1 MHQYERRKSVVDH
14 LHPSA
19 SNGDESSSL
28 DFLLDLVKQKG
39 IILFKPFPLL
49 CLRRGKSMFLI
60 SLHQIDLC
68 SPTSRNLP
76 LCLIKRPQP
85 RGINMTMPNPRH
97 KHVLWSSV
105 VNLVTVSHVAQEFLG
120 NGTTFVDG
128 GTVITTEGVD
138 DFSSDGKG
146 LLFFP
151 ATEFTGTVCDDPVVP
166 EEVPGGHVG
175 DDNVCGAQ
183 GEIAAWIGRLDYISS
198 GTTKH
203 AIHRGFNVE
212 RLEDELH

>member
-1 MHQYERRKSVVDH
+1 MGEGYH

-19 SNGDESSSL
+19 SNGNELSRV
-28 DFLLDLVKQKG
+28 DFFLDLVKQKG
-39 IILFKPFPLL
+39 IMLFKPFPLL
-49 CLRRGKSMFLI
+49 CLRCGKPMFLI
-60 SLHQIDLC
+60 SFHQIDLC
-68 SPTSRNLP
+68 SPTPRNLP

-85 RGINMTMPNPRH
+85 RGINMTMSNPSH
-97 KHVLWSSV
+97 KHVLWGSL
-105 VNLVTVSHVAQEFLG
+105 VNLVTVSHVAEEFLG

-175 DDNVCGAQ
+175 DHDVGGAD
-183 GEIAAWIGRLDYISS
+183 GEVAVGVGGLDDVSLAAA
-198 GTTKH
+198 KH
-203 AIHRGFNVE
+203 AVHGGFNVE
-212 RLEDELH
+212 CL